1 MRLRTLATGAAFVLV
16 PLTLTVFLLIFL
28 GRIDPAGALDR
39 DPEQEGLEAILTLR
53 MSHVV
58 AENTPKGQA
67 ARYFARRAAELSGG
81 RIRVEVFPNGALF
94 SDISELDALRRGDV
108 DLIAPAASNWT
119 DRYIEWQVL
128 DLPFIFRDLDDLNA
142 VLNGPLG
149 TLLKE
154 APERDGLRTLLFW
167 HSGLKQITTNVR
179 PVLLPEDFRGLVFR
193 RMQSSTIAR
202 YLELLGARTVPA
214 PFNQTFPLLEKGMVN
229 SEENTLTNIY
239 SKKFYTVQT
248 DLTLSDHGY
257 LGYPVLVNDAFW
269 RRLSPDDRAILLK
282 ALEEAGAYELRLIRE
297 LEARAL
303 KEMAASGLRIHRL
316 TADERTA
323 WEQAVAPLYDE
334 VAVRMPPPLRAFVEA
349 RKPR

>member
-1 MRLRTLATGAAFVLV
+1 MRPRTLGLTAVFFLGALTLAAFL
-16 PLTLTVFLLIFL
+16 FD
-28 GRIDPAGALDR
+28 GRIDPARALDR

-167 HSGLKQITTNVR
+167 HSGLK
-179 PVLLPEDFRGLVFR
+179 
-193 RMQSSTIAR
+193 
-202 YLELLGARTVPA
+202 
-214 PFNQTFPLLEKGMVN
+214 
-229 SEENTLTNIY
+229 
-239 SKKFYTVQT
+239 
-248 DLTLSDHGY
+248 
-257 LGYPVLVNDAFW
+257 
-269 RRLSPDDRAILLK
+269 
-282 ALEEAGAYELRLIRE
+282 
-297 LEARAL
+297 
-303 KEMAASGLRIHRL
+303 
-316 TADERTA
+316 
-323 WEQAVAPLYDE
+323 
-334 VAVRMPPPLRAFVEA
+334 
-349 RKPR
+349 